1 MRKIL
6 SILMFQ
12 RRRFEIE
19 TLLLV
24 WIFLNIAFLQF
35 TFKIT
40 STDSEDAPLKDAVV
54 MITLEGSAFVGTTT
68 TGEDGTTTNADKK
81 FEFGSKV
88 TMTVTK
94 TGYFA
99 KKEVH
104 EFKDS
109 DATEQKYTIK
119 LTKEGKTIF

>member
-1 MRKIL
+1 ML
-6 SILMFQ
+6 H
-12 RRRFEIE
+12 
-19 TLLLV
+19 
-24 WIFLNIAFLQF
+24 AFAFQF
-35 TFKIT
+35 TFKVTVNDNDDTI
-40 STDSEDAPLKDAVV
+40 LKDAAVR
-54 MITLEGSAFVGTTT
+54 ITLVGSDYDATSM
-68 TGEDGTTTNADKK
+68 TGDDGTTTNNDKK

-109 DATEQKYTIK
+109 DATEQEYTIK
-119 LTKEGKTIF
+119 LTKEGNNC